1 MSDYTI
7 KNLKEVEDMAPKFGM
22 APNVSARFAS
32 GDLGLR
38 QCGISLQRIAPG
50 ARMPFGH
57 RHSRQEE
64 VYVVVA
70 GTARVKLGDEVAEVG
85 QWDALRVSASVMRA
99 FEGGPNGC
107 ELLAFG
113 APRDPDSPD
122 VEMEQGWWS
131 D

>member
-1 MSDYTI
+1 MSDFTI
-7 KNLKEVEDMAPKFGM
+7 KNLKEVEDLAPKFGL

-32 GDLGLR
+32 PDLGLEKT
-38 QCGISLQRIAPG
+38 GISLQRIAPG
-50 ARMPFGH
+50 ARVPFGH
-57 RHSRQEE
+57 RHGEQEE

-70 GTARVKLGDEVAEVG
+70 GTARVKLGDDFAELS
-85 QWDALRVSASVMRA
+85 QWDALRVPSHVMRA

-113 APRDPDSPD
+113 APRDPDAPD
-122 VEMEQGWWS
+122 VEMVPGWWE